1 MIDYI
6 IEYCEISEPEK
17 TFIGEKYNDCLV
29 GISYIANEDFI
40 PVYDLNKV
48 LKIIMKDNELSES
61 DSINFFNENILDKY
75 PLVSFL
81 YYVDGDREN
90 LANYNVDMLFLDGY
104 SDNCLLGVRFRHGHQ
119 VIAAYYDFSCIQDL
133 VSDGMIEED
142 AVEYFE
148 YNTRGSYYNNNTP
161 AIITLL

>member
-6 IEYCEISEPEK
+6 LDYCVVEDVEK

-29 GISYIANEDFI
+29 GISYVASEDCV

-48 LKIIMKDNELSES
+48 LEIIMKDNELSES

-81 YYVDGDREN
+81 YYADDNREN

-104 SDNCLLGVRFRHGHQ
+104 SDNCLLGVRFRHGYQ
-119 VIAAYYDFSCIQDL
+119 VIAAYDDFACIQNL
-133 VSDGMIEED
+133 ISDGMTEED

-161 AIITLL
+161 AIITLF